1 MLRECC
7 ESIVARYAEDGIGLD
22 DIDFEPAQIKE
33 KFGTLRFYY
42 GYTDAP
48 CGIAAFDNL
57 ATGESIPRR
66 GELIM
71 RYYGFCFSL
80 DESKLRSRMT
90 SLKREIDMYYDN
102 LFEGMTRYM
111 YSKLEN
117 NVTFW
122 VYRAE
127 ADKVYAD
134 FCFDDK
140 MVAFDDA
147 FGNIC
152 GMLNDTFAMRKILVE
167 PKELTMEQYLDNL
180 LESARRSYTNGRK
193 GTFIDNSK
201 LWIYDNYYISDKKSI
216 HFKYD
221 EMLIPKTASV
231 CDQIYDEGFEK
242 ELANIESH
250 ANDKLCS
257 GNLVHYVISSRSG
270 QAAKDM
276 AETLAQRLLKA
287 HRLRSRR
294 MPMVSE
300 INPDI
305 YKSNNSHFED
315 ILDNN
320 CGGAVV
326 IDLTERAGENPAEY
340 GKTCEYIEKMVKK
353 YKNYCLFVF
362 VYNIDKPGF
371 AYTLLPEIRKY
382 VSLVRLKEGT
392 GDRNAAVKYMK
403 GLIKGSEY
411 AKYARQAAEFMEQFP
426 GTKFTQTAVLNA
438 YEQFES
444 WCINKNIMKAY
455 DFGSDDDFFLDRD
468 ENMASA
474 YDRLQNMVG
483 LKAVKEQIDE
493 IIAEDVVEKERQR
506 RQGSDY
512 VTPTMHMIFA
522 GNPGTAKTT
531 VAKLFAQ
538 ITKEKGVL
546 KSGAFVE
553 YKCNGIIGNGSV
565 TLSEAFAMAK
575 GGVLFIDE
583 AYSMGSVIT
592 LLQEMENHRDEVIV
606 ILAGYNDKMRQF
618 LGRNDG
624 LKSRIPYWINFPDYD
639 ADELT
644 EIFRNMLAD
653 RGFTATEDAVKK
665 AHYIFDK
672 KVNVDNF
679 GNGRYVRNLL
689 EDSIKRQSLRLME
702 ANGDVAAVSQ
712 DDLFKIIEEDILDKN
727 DITEPEPERESG
739 TAMKELNSMI
749 GLTSVKKVIRKAIAN
764 FKMSKRCIDMGM
776 ARDKA
781 SLHMV
786 FTGNPGTAKT
796 TVARLFAEI
805 LKDEKVLSTGRFVEV
820 GRADLVG
827 QYVGATAINVTEK
840 FKEAKGG
847 VLFIDEAY
855 SLCEYHKGSFGDEAI
870 TTIVNEMENHRDD
883 VIVIFAGYPAEME
896 EFLDRNSG
904 LRSRIAFH
912 IEFED
917 YTTDELCDITRL
929 KVSNMGMTIT
939 DAAMEK
945 LRGIYEEARKS
956 TDFGNGRFVR
966 KLLEEA
972 EMNIAERL
980 MDLDESELK
989 PEMFT
994 TIDAGDIS
1002 KPELK
1007 KCKEK
1012 STIGFTV

>member
-1 MLRECC
+1 
-7 ESIVARYAEDGIGLD
+7 
-22 DIDFEPAQIKE
+22 
-33 KFGTLRFYY
+33 
-42 GYTDAP
+42 
-48 CGIAAFDNL
+48 
-57 ATGESIPRR
+57 
-66 GELIM
+66 M
-71 RYYGFCFSL
+71 RYYDFSFRTDVDRL
-80 DESKLRSRMT
+80 SGDLRM
-90 SLKREIDMYYDN
+90 LKHTAGLGYYDN
-102 LFEGMTRYM
+102 IFEGLSQYM
-111 YSKLEN
+111 YEN
-117 NVTFW
+117 LRNNMYFLIYRVEEDL
-122 VYRAE
+122 VYSN
-127 ADKVYAD
+127 
-134 FCFDDK
+134 FCFDDRLLT
-140 MVAFDDA
+140 FDEAYGDITGILKDM
-147 FGNIC
+147 FDI
-152 GMLNDTFAMRKILVE
+152 RKAASE
-167 PKELTMEQYLDNL
+167 PEEIIMEQYLADII
-180 LESARRSYTNGRK
+180 EAERRNYLHGK
-193 GTFIDNSK
+193 GLVADRSK
-201 LWIYDNYYISDKKSI
+201 LWIYDNYYRNTKEQAYYFKFDEKMIQPEAEISGR
-216 HFKYD
+216 
-221 EMLIPKTASV
+221 
-231 CDQIYDEGFEK
+231 IYDENFEK
-242 ELANIESH
+242 ELINIETHVNNSSH
-250 ANDKLCS
+250 T
-257 GNLVHYVISSRSG
+257 GNMVHYVLSCRSM
-270 QAAKDM
+270 AASTDM
-276 AETLAQRLLKA
+276 VETIMQKLYKA
-287 HRLRSRR
+287 KRVRSRR
-294 MPMVSE
+294 IEFISDIV
-300 INPDI
+300 PDL
-305 YKSNNSHFED
+305 YMRNDNHFED
-315 ILDNN
+315 VIENN
-320 CGGAVV
+320 SGGAVV
-326 IDLTERAGENPAEY
+326 INLTERFGKNPAEY
-340 GKTCEYIEKMVKK
+340 SLTCKYIEKFVKK
-353 YKNYCLFVF
+353 YKNDNLFIF
-362 VYNIDKPGF
+362 VYNIDNPGF

-382 VSLVRLKEGT
+382 VSLVKLKEGT
-392 GDRNAAVKYMK
+392 GDRKAAVSYMK
-403 GLIKGSEY
+403 ELIKGSEY

-455 DFGSDDDFFLDRD
+455 DFGSDDDFFLDRE

-474 YDRLQNMVG
+474 YDRLQNLVG

-493 IIAEDVVEKERQR
+493 IIAEDVVEKERQK

-538 ITKEKGVL
+538 IAKEKGVL

-606 ILAGYNDKMRQF
+606 ILAGYNDSMRQF

-644 EIFRNMLAD
+644 EIFGNMLAD

-727 DITEPEPERESG
+727 DITEPESERESG

-764 FKMSKRCIDMGM
+764 FKMSKKCIDMGM
-776 ARDKA
+776 ARNKA

-870 TTIVNEMENHRDD
+870 TTIVKEMENHRDD

-917 YTTDELCDITRL
+917 YTTDELCDIARL

-939 DAAMEK
+939 DAAMDK

-989 PEMFT
+989 PEMLT
-994 TIDAGDIS
+994 TIDVDDIS

-1007 KCKEK
+1007 KCEKK

>member
-1 MLRECC
+1 
-7 ESIVARYAEDGIGLD
+7 
-22 DIDFEPAQIKE
+22 
-33 KFGTLRFYY
+33 
-42 GYTDAP
+42 
-48 CGIAAFDNL
+48 
-57 ATGESIPRR
+57 
-66 GELIM
+66 
-71 RYYGFCFSL
+71 
-80 DESKLRSRMT
+80 
-90 SLKREIDMYYDN
+90 
-102 LFEGMTRYM
+102 
-111 YSKLEN
+111 
-117 NVTFW
+117 
-122 VYRAE
+122 
-127 ADKVYAD
+127 
-134 FCFDDK
+134 

-152 GMLNDTFAMRKILVE
+152 GMLNDTFAMRKILAE
-167 PKELTMEQYLDNL
+167 PEELTMEQYLENL
-180 LESARRSYTNGRK
+180 LESSRRSYTNGRK
-193 GTFIDNSK
+193 GSFIDNSK

-216 HFKYD
+216 HFKYE
-221 EMLIPKTASV
+221 EMLIPKTDSA

-326 IDLTERAGENPAEY
+326 IDLAERAGENPAEY

-353 YKNYCLFVF
+353 YKNDCLFVF
-362 VYNIDKPGF
+362 VYNIDKLGF

-444 WCINKNIMKAY
+444 WCINKNIMIAY

-493 IIAEDVVEKERQR
+493 IIAEDVVEKERQK

-538 ITKEKGVL
+538 IAKEKGVL

-583 AYSMGSVIT
+583 AYS
-592 LLQEMENHRDEVIV
+592 
-606 ILAGYNDKMRQF
+606 
-618 LGRNDG
+618 
-624 LKSRIPYWINFPDYD
+624 
-639 ADELT
+639 
-644 EIFRNMLAD
+644 
-653 RGFTATEDAVKK
+653 
-665 AHYIFDK
+665 
-672 KVNVDNF
+672 
-679 GNGRYVRNLL
+679 
-689 EDSIKRQSLRLME
+689 
-702 ANGDVAAVSQ
+702 
-712 DDLFKIIEEDILDKN
+712 
-727 DITEPEPERESG
+727 
-739 TAMKELNSMI
+739 
-749 GLTSVKKVIRKAIAN
+749 
-764 FKMSKRCIDMGM
+764 
-776 ARDKA
+776 
-781 SLHMV
+781 
-786 FTGNPGTAKT
+786 
-796 TVARLFAEI
+796 
-805 LKDEKVLSTGRFVEV
+805 
-820 GRADLVG
+820 
-827 QYVGATAINVTEK
+827 
-840 FKEAKGG
+840 
-847 VLFIDEAY
+847 
-855 SLCEYHKGSFGDEAI
+855 LCEYHKGSFGDEAI
-870 TTIVNEMENHRDD
+870 TTIVKEMENHRDD

-896 EFLDRNSG
+896 EFLDRNSD

-939 DAAMEK
+939 DAAMDK

-989 PEMFT
+989 PEMLT
-994 TIDAGDIS
+994 TIDVDDIS

-1007 KCKEK
+1007 KCEKK
-1012 STIGFTV
+1012 STIGFTVYPPALPAPFRGDGGGGGACPRHLGAVQKIACYR

>member
-1 MLRECC
+1 
-7 ESIVARYAEDGIGLD
+7 
-22 DIDFEPAQIKE
+22 
-33 KFGTLRFYY
+33 
-42 GYTDAP
+42 
-48 CGIAAFDNL
+48 
-57 ATGESIPRR
+57 
-66 GELIM
+66 
-71 RYYGFCFSL
+71 
-80 DESKLRSRMT
+80 
-90 SLKREIDMYYDN
+90 
-102 LFEGMTRYM
+102 
-111 YSKLEN
+111 
-117 NVTFW
+117 
-122 VYRAE
+122 
-127 ADKVYAD
+127 
-134 FCFDDK
+134 
-140 MVAFDDA
+140 MV
-147 FGNIC
+147 
-152 GMLNDTFAMRKILVE
+152 
-167 PKELTMEQYLDNL
+167 
-180 LESARRSYTNGRK
+180 
-193 GTFIDNSK
+193 
-201 LWIYDNYYISDKKSI
+201 
-216 HFKYD
+216 
-221 EMLIPKTASV
+221 
-231 CDQIYDEGFEK
+231 
-242 ELANIESH
+242 
-250 ANDKLCS
+250 
-257 GNLVHYVISSRSG
+257 
-270 QAAKDM
+270 
-276 AETLAQRLLKA
+276 
-287 HRLRSRR
+287 
-294 MPMVSE
+294 
-300 INPDI
+300 IN
-305 YKSNNSHFED
+305 
-315 ILDNN
+315 
-320 CGGAVV
+320 
-326 IDLTERAGENPAEY
+326 LTERFGKNPAEY
-340 GKTCEYIEKMVKK
+340 SLTCKYIEKLVKK
-353 YKNYCLFVF
+353 YKNDNLFIF
-362 VYNIDKPGF
+362 VYNIDNPGF

-493 IIAEDVVEKERQR
+493 IIAEDVVEKERQK

-538 ITKEKGVL
+538 IAKEKGVL

-583 AYSMGSVIT
+583 AYS
-592 LLQEMENHRDEVIV
+592 
-606 ILAGYNDKMRQF
+606 
-618 LGRNDG
+618 
-624 LKSRIPYWINFPDYD
+624 
-639 ADELT
+639 
-644 EIFRNMLAD
+644 
-653 RGFTATEDAVKK
+653 
-665 AHYIFDK
+665 
-672 KVNVDNF
+672 
-679 GNGRYVRNLL
+679 
-689 EDSIKRQSLRLME
+689 
-702 ANGDVAAVSQ
+702 
-712 DDLFKIIEEDILDKN
+712 
-727 DITEPEPERESG
+727 
-739 TAMKELNSMI
+739 
-749 GLTSVKKVIRKAIAN
+749 
-764 FKMSKRCIDMGM
+764 
-776 ARDKA
+776 
-781 SLHMV
+781 
-786 FTGNPGTAKT
+786 
-796 TVARLFAEI
+796 
-805 LKDEKVLSTGRFVEV
+805 
-820 GRADLVG
+820 
-827 QYVGATAINVTEK
+827 
-840 FKEAKGG
+840 
-847 VLFIDEAY
+847 
-855 SLCEYHKGSFGDEAI
+855 LCEYHKGSFGDEAI
-870 TTIVNEMENHRDD
+870 TTIVKEMENHRDD

-939 DAAMEK
+939 DAAMDK

-989 PEMFT
+989 PEMLT
-994 TIDAGDIS
+994 TIDADDIS

-1007 KCKEK
+1007 KCEKK

>member
-1 MLRECC
+1 
-7 ESIVARYAEDGIGLD
+7 
-22 DIDFEPAQIKE
+22 
-33 KFGTLRFYY
+33 
-42 GYTDAP
+42 
-48 CGIAAFDNL
+48 
-57 ATGESIPRR
+57 
-66 GELIM
+66 M
-71 RYYGFCFSL
+71 RYYDFCFSV

-127 ADKVYAD
+127 PNKVYAD

-152 GMLNDTFAMRKILVE
+152 GMLNDTFAMRKILAE
-167 PKELTMEQYLDNL
+167 PEELTMEQYLENL
-180 LESARRSYTNGRK
+180 LESSRRSYTNWRK
-193 GTFIDNSK
+193 GSFIDNSK
-201 LWIYDNYYISDKKSI
+201 LWIYDSYYISDKKSI
-216 HFKYD
+216 HFKYE
-221 EMLIPKTASV
+221 EMLIPKTDSA
-231 CDQIYDEGFEK
+231 CDQIYDEGYEK

-353 YKNYCLFVF
+353 YKNDCLFVF

-392 GDRNAAVKYMK
+392 GDRTAAVKYMK

-426 GTKFTQTAVLNA
+426 GTKFTQTAVLDA

-455 DFGSDDDFFLDRD
+455 NFEGDDDFFLDRD

-506 RQGSDY
+506 RQGGDY

-538 ITKEKGVL
+538 IAKEKGVL

-583 AYSMGSVIT
+583 AYS
-592 LLQEMENHRDEVIV
+592 
-606 ILAGYNDKMRQF
+606 
-618 LGRNDG
+618 
-624 LKSRIPYWINFPDYD
+624 
-639 ADELT
+639 
-644 EIFRNMLAD
+644 
-653 RGFTATEDAVKK
+653 
-665 AHYIFDK
+665 
-672 KVNVDNF
+672 
-679 GNGRYVRNLL
+679 
-689 EDSIKRQSLRLME
+689 
-702 ANGDVAAVSQ
+702 
-712 DDLFKIIEEDILDKN
+712 
-727 DITEPEPERESG
+727 
-739 TAMKELNSMI
+739 
-749 GLTSVKKVIRKAIAN
+749 
-764 FKMSKRCIDMGM
+764 
-776 ARDKA
+776 
-781 SLHMV
+781 
-786 FTGNPGTAKT
+786 
-796 TVARLFAEI
+796 
-805 LKDEKVLSTGRFVEV
+805 
-820 GRADLVG
+820 
-827 QYVGATAINVTEK
+827 
-840 FKEAKGG
+840 
-847 VLFIDEAY
+847 
-855 SLCEYHKGSFGDEAI
+855 LCEYHKGSFGDEAI
-870 TTIVNEMENHRDD
+870 TTIVKEMENHRDD

-939 DAAMEK
+939 DAAMDK

-989 PEMFT
+989 PEMLT
-994 TIDAGDIS
+994 TIDADDIS

-1007 KCKEK
+1007 KCEKK